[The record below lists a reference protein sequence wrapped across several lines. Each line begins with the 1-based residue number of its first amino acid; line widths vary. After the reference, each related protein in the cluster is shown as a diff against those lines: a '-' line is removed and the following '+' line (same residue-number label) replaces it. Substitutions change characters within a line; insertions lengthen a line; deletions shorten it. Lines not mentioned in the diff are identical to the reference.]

1 MKTRQVY
8 YIIIVILI
16 VIILWHLFKSSNENF
31 ACSPPNYS
39 NALNTYKTLT
49 NNISQ
54 KLALEQIN
62 CYKNNSD
69 LSVPNAAT
77 NLNNCNAEIH
87 NEATKCMNKQQCK
100 QELENNMK
108 QLNNMSNDLQQSYKS
123 YKNCFGNLYCAK
135 KYMIPALAEWE
146 SAYKNHTNNPNI
158 LGSISNNVTCET
170 NFFNNDLLL
179 SEAQQELKTCLNS
192 YTNCDRNCK
201 QEMHNM
207 QNMKNENMQY
217 KYPDIQK
224 AVNNLNSPLIG
235 ECINNY

>member
-1 MKTRQVY
+1 MKTRQIY

-31 ACSPPNYS
+31 ICSPPNYS
-39 NALNTYKTLT
+39 EALNTYKTLT

-69 LSVPNAAT
+69 LSVPNAST
-77 NLNNCNAEIH
+77 NLNNCNAETHNEIIKCIH
-87 NEATKCMNKQQCK
+87 NHHCK
-100 QELENNMK
+100 PELENNREK
-108 QLNNMSNDLQQSYKS
+108 FNNLYNDLQQSYKS
-123 YKNCFGNLYCAK
+123 YKNCFGNLYCPK
-135 KYMIPALAEWE
+135 KYMIPALAELE

-179 SEAQQELKTCLNS
+179 SEAQQELSKCLS
-192 YTNCDRNCK
+192 EYTKCDWNCK
-201 QEMHNM
+201 QEMYNM
-207 QNMKNENMQY
+207 QNQY
-217 KYPDIQK
+217 TDIQN
-224 AVNNLNSPLIG
+224 AINNLNSPVIG